1 VERAAAT
8 GEGQGARAARTVL
21 LASLALV
28 AFAGNSVLCRL
39 ALAAHLVDA
48 ASFTFARLG
57 SGAAILAVLAWR
69 RRPRPDAR
77 PARTSWISAAA
88 LFAYAAP
95 FSFAYLRLS
104 TGTGALVLFGV
115 VQATMIGW
123 GIARGERPRALVWL
137 GLAVA
142 AAGLVALAAPGVS
155 APDPLGAAGMAIA
168 GASWAIYSLR
178 GRVAGGDPLLATA
191 SNFARSLP
199 LGAALLA
206 AAAVASGLHATP
218 RGLALAVASGAITSG
233 LGYSLWYAALPAL
246 TATRAAVLQLTVP
259 LLAGLGG
266 AVLLGER
273 PSLRLVGAG
282 VAILGGVALSLRGRS

>member
-1 VERAAAT
+1 MAAS
-8 GEGQGARAARTVL
+8 GEGQRTATARTAL
-21 LASLALV
+21 ITSLALV

-48 ASFTFARLG
+48 ASFSGVRLA
-57 SGAAILAVLAWR
+57 SGAAVLAVLAWR
-69 RRPRPDAR
+69 RRRRPDAR
-77 PARTSWISAAA
+77 PPRPSWISAAA

-95 FSFAYLRLS
+95 FSYAYLRLS

-123 GIARGERPRALVWL
+123 GIIRGERPRAIVWL

-142 AAGLVALAAPGVS
+142 AAGLIALTAPGVS
-155 APDPLGAAGMAIA
+155 APDPLGAAGMALA

-178 GRVAGGDPLLATA
+178 GRVTGGDPLLATA

-199 LGAALLA
+199 LGAALVGA
-206 AAAVASGLHATP
+206 AALLTGLHATP
-218 RGLALAVASGAITSG
+218 RGLVLAVASGAITSG

-246 TATRAAVLQLTVP
+246 TATRAAVLQLAVP
-259 LLAGLGG
+259 LLASLGG
-266 AVLLGER
+266 ALLLGER

-282 VAILGGVALSLRGRS
+282 VAILGGVALALRGRA